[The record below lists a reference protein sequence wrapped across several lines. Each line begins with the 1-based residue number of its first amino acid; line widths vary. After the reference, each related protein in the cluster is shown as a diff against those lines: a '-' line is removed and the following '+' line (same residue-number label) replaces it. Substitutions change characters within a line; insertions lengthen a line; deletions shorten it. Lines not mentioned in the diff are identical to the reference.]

1 MGHESRGE
9 PHDRHIVEISQ
20 LLDLLEEQVR
30 TGMRV
35 PLTNKVAVD
44 EEEFLAT
51 VDQLRASIPAEL
63 RQARRVIQ
71 DRQEIILTA
80 QREAERIINTAR
92 ERADYLTSNEGVMA
106 EARQR
111 SEEILRQSRSQNQKS
126 IEEIEKFAL
135 GIINQVEQTMRTG
148 LNDLEKGLQEVEQA
162 KRVIG
167 SSHVA
172 GPPAMVDR

>member
-1 MGHESRGE
+1 MGYETRGE
-9 PHDRHIVEISQ
+9 PQDRHVVEISR

-35 PLTNKVAVD
+35 PLTNRVAVE

-51 VDQLRASIPAEL
+51 VDQLRASIPSEL

-71 DRQEIILTA
+71 DRQEIILAA
-80 QREAERIINTAR
+80 QKEAERIINTAR

-111 SEEILRQSRSQNQKS
+111 SEEILRQSRSQNQRS
-126 IEEIEKFAL
+126 VDEIENYAL
-135 GIINQVEQTMRTG
+135 RVIGQVEQAMRTG
-148 LNDLEKGLQEVEQA
+148 LQDLEKGLHDIEQA
-162 KRVIG
+162 KRAIG
-167 SSHVA
+167 SARTASPSNH
-172 GPPAMVDR
+172 G

>member
-1 MGHESRGE
+1 MGYETRGE
-9 PHDRHIVEISQ
+9 PQDRHIVEISR

-35 PLTNKVAVD
+35 PLTSRVAVE

-71 DRQEIILTA
+71 DRQDIILSA
-80 QREAERIINTAR
+80 QREAERIISTAK
-92 ERADYLTSNEGVMA
+92 ERADYLTSSEGVMA

-111 SEEILRQSRSQNQKS
+111 SEDLLKQSRSQSQRS
-126 IEEIEKFAL
+126 IEELESWAF
-135 GIINQVEQTMRTG
+135 GVVTQVEGALRTS
-148 LNDLEKGLQEVEQA
+148 LEDLEKGLHEVEQA
-162 KRVIG
+162 KRTL
-167 SSHVA
+167 
-172 GPPAMVDR
+172 GPGARAATSTNHG